1 MPKPNIS
8 LSSQRLT
15 YKLRIAFVLMSIL
28 PLLIC
33 IYLASN
39 YILPYSPFKFYVI
52 LAILI
57 TIFIASIGF
66 VLVKDIFSG
75 ILSVSAEAKLIAAG
89 DISRKVEIS
98 REDEVGELAE
108 SLNQLTQNIRSNMEE
123 LKSYGEKTT
132 AINIEIQ
139 KRILAVSSLLQ
150 VSSLIS
156 QGAELEDILKLIVEK
171 SRLLGEAEVAYLFLK
186 NEDAG
191 DNFYMRAVDGGNSS
205 YLLKIKIDSRD
216 AAFNKLIKNRGPLIL
231 DKDNALPEAS
241 LSEFYEKFR
250 IKNTAAHPIFLKGK
264 LAGILGVGNAKEG
277 FSYAK
282 DDIELL
288 DIFAK
293 QISIAVEN
301 DILIRQ
307 VEILD
312 IKDALTGLY
321 NRVFICNRLQEEI
334 RRAIAYQR
342 PCSFVLLNIDNF
354 QRFRR
359 DFDLLQVESILKKV
373 ASLIKESVSEIDRV
387 ARFGDNEFAIVLP
400 EKTKRQAQK
409 IAEEIRLKIESAF
422 SNERYAEKKVTVSG
436 GLSENPLDG
445 VTADELITKAKELL
459 GLAKEQGKN
468 RIEA

>member
-1 MPKPNIS
+1 
-8 LSSQRLT
+8 
-15 YKLRIAFVLMSIL
+15 MSIL

-39 YILPYSPFKFYVI
+39 YILPYSPFKFYII

-57 TIFIASIGF
+57 TIFIAVIGF
-66 VLVKDIFSG
+66 ILVREIFSR
-75 ILSVSAEAKLIAAG
+75 ILSVCTEAKLIAAG
-89 DISRKVEIS
+89 DISRKVETS
-98 REDEVGELAE
+98 REDEVGDLAD
-108 SLNQLTQNIRSNMEE
+108 SLNHLTQNIRSNMDE

-150 VSSLIS
+150 ISSLIS
-156 QGAELEDILKLIVEK
+156 QGATLDDILKLTVEK
-171 SRLLGEAEVAYLFLK
+171 SRLLGESEVAYLLLK
-186 NEDAG
+186 GENSD
-191 DNFYMRAVDGGNSS
+191 DNFYMRAVDGGNAN
-205 YLLKIKIDSRD
+205 YLLAIRIDSSD
-216 AAFNKLIKNRGPLIL
+216 SVFNKLIKNRSFLIL
-231 DKDNALPEAS
+231 DKENPPAQVPIT
-241 LSEFYEKFR
+241 EFYEKFR
-250 IKNTAAHPIFLKGK
+250 LKNTMAYPVYLKGK
-264 LAGILGVGNAKEG
+264 LAGILGVGNTREN
-277 FSYAK
+277 FSYTK

-301 DILIRQ
+301 DVLIRQ

-334 RRAIAYQR
+334 KRAIVYQR

-354 QRFRR
+354 QKFRR
-359 DFDLLQVESILKKV
+359 DFDLLEVESILKKV
-373 ASLIKESVSEIDRV
+373 ASLIRESVSDIDRV

-409 IAEEIRLKIESAF
+409 IAEEIRVKIEGSF
-422 SNERYAEKKVTVSG
+422 SNERYVEKRFTVSG

-445 VTADELITKAKELL
+445 VTADELIGKAKELL
-459 GLAKEQGKN
+459 DLAKEQGKN